1 MAIAPVIKLDRFRQT
16 KQSTYTKRYRHRLD
30 SFIRSRIP
38 LDWASDLLRMAE
50 TYQLKYADSKDMVWD
65 YVEVREQILHFVTE
79 HVAKDLYAELEKQ
92 FWFDPRWITLEA
104 VSERCLSF
112 MILGTSAA
120 ASST

>member
-1 MAIAPVIKLDRFRQT
+1 MTAAHVIKLDGFRQS
-16 KQSTYTKRYRHRLD
+16 KQSSYMKRYRHRLD

-38 LDWASDLLRMAE
+38 LDFASDLLRMAE
-50 TYQLKYADSKDMVWD
+50 ECQLRYAGQNDMVWD
-65 YVEVREQILHFVTE
+65 YIELRELILHFVTE

-92 FWFDPRWITLEA
+92 FWFNPRWVSLEA

-112 MILGTSAA
+112 MILGNTAV

>member
-1 MAIAPVIKLDRFRQT
+1 MTNANVIKIDRFRQS
-16 KQSTYTKRYRHRLD
+16 KQSTYMKRYRHRLD
-30 SFIRSRIP
+30 SFVRSRIP

-50 TYQLKYADSKDMVWD
+50 EYQLKYSDRKDMVWD
-65 YVEVREQILHFVTE
+65 YVEVREHILHFVTE
-79 HVAKDLYAELEKQ
+79 HVATELYAELEKQ

-112 MILGTSAA
+112 MILGNSAA